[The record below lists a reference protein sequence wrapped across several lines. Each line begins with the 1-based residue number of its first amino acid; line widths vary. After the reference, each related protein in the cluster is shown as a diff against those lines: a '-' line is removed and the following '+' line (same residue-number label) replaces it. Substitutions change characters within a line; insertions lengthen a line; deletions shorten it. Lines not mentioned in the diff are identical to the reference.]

1 MRKVLLITGF
11 ILITIGAISMITPIP
26 GSTFLIATGSGL
38 VICTSKRVERWIKK
52 MRGTHVHF
60 NNTLT
65 WLENK
70 MGERIG
76 GTLKL
81 TQPDYEPKLGDHE
94 T

>member
-38 VICTSKRVERWIKK
+38 VICTSKRAERWIKK
-52 MRGTHVHF
+52 MRGTHVRF

-70 MGERIG
+70 MGE
-76 GTLKL
+76 KL
-81 TQPDYEPKLGDHE
+81 SAPLRSTRPTDSAD